1 MQKQELYNHILN
13 LVSVETEISITDI
26 LSCKKQ
32 SEIVDAR
39 SLFVYILNKNGFYVS
54 YMSERMS
61 RSTVGIRKLIA
72 AFDNRKQQNKI
83 LKTNL
88 EHIEKK
94 LEIN

>member
-1 MQKQELYNHILN
+1 M
-13 LVSVETEISITDI
+13 
-26 LSCKKQ
+26 
-32 SEIVDAR
+32 DAR